1 MALNIFLLFWI
12 AIAIG
17 FSYVFIKMGE
27 ESLAPITEMAF
38 RALIGFI
45 GLLVLSLVLRKDLIG
60 HLKDFWRFLVFAIL
74 SIVIL
79 WLTLAFG
86 EEYVAAGVSSVT
98 ITTMPLMTFIIM
110 VFILRKQN
118 FSSLGMAG
126 LIIAI
131 LGIVLVVGI
140 NNIIHGGTTIIGV
153 LIILGGIVF
162 FTINGILVPI
172 IGKGI
177 DTIVTTTY
185 FVGIASVILW
195 IIAFIFEQPLNSTI
209 TDKGIIAELYMGL
222 ISTASAFIAYYL
234 LIKRA
239 GPFFA
244 SISFYFVPIFGVIGS
259 FLILGERMN
268 WLQIVGIAIVLF
280 GVYLINREK
289 FKKTGS

>member
-1 MALNIFLLFWI
+1 MVLNVFLLFWV

-74 SIVIL
+74 GIVIL

-86 EEYVAAGVSSVT
+86 EEYVAAGISSVT
-98 ITTMPLMTFIIM
+98 ITTMPLMTFVIM
-110 VFILRKQN
+110 VFILRKQK
-118 FSSLGMAG
+118 FSSFGMAG
-126 LIIAI
+126 LIIGI
-131 LGIVLVVGI
+131 FGIVLVVGI
-140 NNIIHGGTTIIGV
+140 NNILHGGTTIFGV
-153 LIILGGIVF
+153 LIILGGVVF
-162 FTINGILVPI
+162 FSINGILVPI

-177 DTIVTTTY
+177 DTVITTTY

-195 IIAFIFEQPLNSTI
+195 ILTFIFEQPLSSTI
-209 TDKGIIAELYMGL
+209 TEKGIIAELYMGL

-244 SISFYFVPIFGVIGS
+244 SISFYFVPISGVIGS
-259 FLILGERMN
+259 FLILGERLN
-268 WLQIVGIAIVLF
+268 GLQLVGIVVVLF

-289 FKKTGS
+289 FKKTG